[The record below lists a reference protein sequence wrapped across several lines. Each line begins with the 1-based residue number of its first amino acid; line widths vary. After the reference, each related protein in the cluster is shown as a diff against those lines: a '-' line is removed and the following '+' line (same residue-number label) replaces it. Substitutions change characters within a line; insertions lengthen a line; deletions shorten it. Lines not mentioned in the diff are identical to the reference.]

1 MDFFITNNPRLIEP
15 PVTLHINP
23 YPTETLSDHL
33 MVMSK
38 LKFTSRTKYVKPHIT
53 YDFKNM
59 DLENYEQIFWS
70 LPWHQI
76 LENQDSPIKAW
87 TIFKKLQQDFINL
100 VLPTKKASKK
110 SKPWF
115 NVKIKRLCKQKYRAD
130 RQRRNPRNPPHL
142 RKQWHAVYKTL
153 KKRVKLEIN
162 HAKKSYHHIKIEHL
176 STQIL
181 VPFGQR

>member
-1 MDFFITNNPRLIEP
+1 MG
-15 PVTLHINP
+15 
-23 YPTETLSDHL
+23 
-33 MVMSK
+33 SK
-38 LKFTSRTKYVKPHIT
+38 NL
-53 YDFKNM
+53 
-59 DLENYEQIFWS
+59 QIFWS

-76 LENQDSPIKAW
+76 LGNQDSPIKAW

-153 KKRVKLEIN
+153 KKRVKLEID

-176 STQIL
+176 STTDSRTFWTEVKKTLIIVKMSL
-181 VPFGQR
+181 VT